1 MVSEKKLQVDEVL
14 AKLDQKSRAA
24 RIFSFALTGLS
35 AAILLILVFL
45 SYQAGQKLYSLKAE
59 TEAAKKEADSYR
71 TLAEEESIK
80 YTETKARKELLLE
93 EIAKIANVQNS
104 NKSSEEKK
112 KNTTQVLS
120 QVSNITGIDY
130 TKAQPPAIP
139 TSVTSKDLAGISKV
153 VIQIV
158 DEAQRED
165 AKRIS
170 QILRSKGLNV
180 PGIEFI
186 RGLKGKIVRNQ
197 IRYFNNEDEKL
208 ANKLESFLSSN
219 GVQFTKIRFIPLSAE
234 KGQLEI
240 WFSDE
245 PSG

>member
-1 MVSEKKLQVDEVL
+1 MLPEKELNVDEVL

-24 RIFSFALTGLS
+24 KFFSMALTILS
-35 AAILLILVFL
+35 VAILLILIFL
-45 SYQAGQKLYSLKAE
+45 SYQAGQKLYSLKAD

-71 TLAEEESIK
+71 ILAEEESIK

-93 EIAKIANVQNS
+93 EMAKIAKVQNS
-104 NKSSEEKK
+104 NKSAEEKK
-112 KNTTQVLS
+112 ENTTKVLS
-120 QVSNITGIDY
+120 QVSNITGIDF
-130 TKAQPPAIP
+130 TKIQPPP
-139 TSVTSKDLAGISKV
+139 TPTPITSRDLAGISKV

-158 DEAQRED
+158 DEAQRPD

-180 PGIEFI
+180 PSIEFI
-186 RGLKGKIVRNQ
+186 RGLKGKIIFNQ

-208 ANKLESFLSSN
+208 AKKLESFLNSN
-219 GVQFTKIRFIPLSAE
+219 GMEFTKIRFIPLSAE

-245 PSG
+245 AFR